1 MIQCY
6 AQRDLGAVIGNLS
19 AVREKLR
26 EKVKEWVNQVEA
38 LARIAATQPHAAYS
52 AFTLGLRHRWTYLQR
67 TMAPLAELLQ
77 PLEDAIRNQ
86 FIPAL
91 LGETKTYAISDLQRS
106 LFALPARFG
115 GLAID
120 NPATQAQH
128 KYQESVELSQSLRAL
143 IKPPT
148 TEGPPPN
155 DQERDQDSDRDDE
168 SPNMNNPEDSKDED
182 TKSPIPN
189 NQNDGND
196 LDDNKT
202 SEHPR
207 DEDDPDES
215 QDNKILAIWEEHKE
229 VRAAIK
235 SKRRIRQRTEA
246 ERISQSLTATQKRA
260 MELAQRKGASSVYTT
275 LPLTKYG
282 FSFARKRDFRD
293 LIRMRYKFHIP
304 DLPVECAC
312 GKPYSLDHS
321 QTCPKGG
328 FIALRHDEP
337 KNLFGRLASRVFRD
351 VEIEPN
357 LDPLSGEELK
367 YKSANRQ
374 PDARSDVRVRGFWG
388 NRKDAFFEFRVFNP
402 FASSFATKSV
412 DAMFSSAS
420 QARKRE
426 YEERINVV
434 DNGSFTPMILASTGG
449 TGTEMSMALKVVA
462 EKLAEK
468 TDEAYSQV
476 MGDIRARFSYAI
488 ARSSL
493 VCLRGSRSLWT
504 STDLIKEHDNC
515 SSRLLMAETS
525 RY

>member
-1 MIQCY
+1 
-6 AQRDLGAVIGNLS
+6 
-19 AVREKLR
+19 
-26 EKVKEWVNQVEA
+26 
-38 LARIAATQPHAAYS
+38 
-52 AFTLGLRHRWTYLQR
+52 
-67 TMAPLAELLQ
+67 
-77 PLEDAIRNQ
+77 
-86 FIPAL
+86 
-91 LGETKTYAISDLQRS
+91 
-106 LFALPARFG
+106 
-115 GLAID
+115 
-120 NPATQAQH
+120 
-128 KYQESVELSQSLRAL
+128 
-143 IKPPT
+143 
-148 TEGPPPN
+148 
-155 DQERDQDSDRDDE
+155 
-168 SPNMNNPEDSKDED
+168 
-182 TKSPIPN
+182 
-189 NQNDGND
+189 
-196 LDDNKT
+196 
-202 SEHPR
+202 
-207 DEDDPDES
+207 
-215 QDNKILAIWEEHKE
+215 
-229 VRAAIK
+229 
-235 SKRRIRQRTEA
+235 
-246 ERISQSLTATQKRA
+246 

-293 LIRMRYKFHIP
+293 LIRMRYKLHIP

-312 GKPYSLDHS
+312 GEPYSLDHS
-321 QTCPKGG
+321 QTCRMGG

-357 LDPLSGEELK
+357 LDPLSGEELD
-367 YKSANRQ
+367 YKSANRR

-388 NRKDAFFEFRVFNP
+388 NRQDAFFEFRVFNP
-402 FASSFATKSV
+402 FASSYASKSV

-426 YEERINVV
+426 YAQRVIRVNH
-434 DNGSFTPMILASTGG
+434 GSFTPMVLASTGG
-449 TGTEMSMALKVVA
+449 TGNEMSMALKVLA

-504 STDLIKEHDNC
+504 NTDLIKEHNNS